1 MSLTE
6 LWLKSR
12 NQLDEKQVHQ
22 IIAFAGD
29 GKLRDGNA
37 ASQEFRDFLSH
48 VPTNLLRRYIDQ
60 CLNDSFTD
68 SGFVLQ
74 DIVNQIGRRL
84 GFIVS
89 DGRYRGLAGQEG
101 YDGIWKFPDDHTVI
115 IEVKTTDTYQIDLD
129 KIAKYRRDLINQER
143 ASEDSSSI
151 LVVIGRQ
158 NKDTS
163 GLEAQIRGSRHAWN
177 IRLLSVDAL
186 LRLLT
191 LKESVEDPR
200 IIRRISAILI
210 PREFTKLDEI
220 IDIVFS
226 TAEDVKKE
234 ETEEAEVDTENGD
247 EGTTVKPVS
256 FYDACIERIERQL
269 KKVLVR
275 QSRTTYSSPDEILRI
290 TCAISKQYERGS
302 QSGFWF
308 AFHPFQKEFLE
319 QTKELSFVTFGCGS
333 EQIVLI
339 IPFDD
344 FKNWLEQ
351 MNTTDSE
358 GRFYWHVSIV
368 KDGENLTLY
377 RKKGAARIDLTKY
390 LVTADKGT

>member
-6 LWLKSR
+6 LWLNSR
-12 NQLDEKQVHQ
+12 NQLDEKQIHQ

-48 VPTNLLRRYIDQ
+48 VPSSLLRQYIDQ

-84 GFIVS
+84 GFIVA

-101 YDGIWKFPDDHTVI
+101 YDGIWKFPDGHTVI
-115 IEVKTTDTYQIDLD
+115 VEVKTTDTYQIDLD
-129 KIAKYRRDLINQER
+129 KVAKYRRDLINQDR
-143 ASEDSSSI
+143 TSEDNSSI
-151 LVVIGRQ
+151 LIVIGRQ

-186 LRLLT
+186 LRLMT
-191 LKESVEDPR
+191 LKETVEDPK

-234 ETEEAEVDTENGD
+234 EPEEREVDTD
-247 EGTTVKPVS
+247 EDDKQTRVKPVS
-256 FYDACIERIERQL
+256 FYDACIERIEHQL
-269 KKVLVR
+269 KKTLVR
-275 QSRTTYSSPDEILRI
+275 QSRTTYASPDESLRI

-302 QSGFWF
+302 QSAFWF

-319 QTKELSFVTFGCGS
+319 QANELSFATFGCGS
-333 EQIVLI
+333 EQIVIL

-344 FKNWLEQ
+344 FKNWLDQ

-358 GRFYWHVSIV
+358 GRFYWHVSII
-368 KDGENLTLY
+368 KEGENLILY
-377 RKKGAARIDLTKY
+377 RKKGAARIDLNKY
-390 LVTADKGT
+390 LVYS